1 LSDEAMRPAFHFTPA
16 RNWMNDPNG
25 LVWYDGEYHLF
36 FQYNPL
42 GSGWGNMSWGH
53 AVSRDLVDW
62 DELPVALE
70 HTPAEGVFSGSVV
83 IDSADTSGLGGADV
97 PAMVAVYTSHDLLT
111 GHQGQSI
118 AWSTDKG
125 RTWTRHPRNPVLD
138 IGSTDFRDPKVS
150 WYAEGGYW
158 VMAVALAIERVVR
171 LYRSDDLLAWTNLS
185 DFGPAGSVEGIWECP
200 DLFPV
205 AVDGDPARTRWL
217 LVVSVQDGA
226 PAGGSGMQYFVGDF
240 DGTTFKADPSADDV
254 SWVDHGADYYA
265 AVSFND
271 DPHGRRLLV
280 AWMSNWAYA
289 KDVPTRPYR
298 GAMSAPRAY
307 GLRTHRG
314 RPVLVQTPVLE
325 ELPGP
330 THRAT
335 SQDLSDGVHPLPD
348 DFRATSAV
356 LTVELDPGT
365 ATRCGLHV
373 RAGDGERTVIGYD
386 AVERTLYVDRTTS
399 GDTDFHPGFG
409 AVHSAPLELDAGE
422 PLVLEVH
429 VDTTSVEA
437 YADGGR
443 VVITDQV
450 FPSPGSDGIALFA
463 EDGTAHLRRLT
474 STPVGRG

>member
-1 LSDEAMRPAFHFTPA
+1 
-16 RNWMNDPNG
+16 
-25 LVWYDGEYHLF
+25 
-36 FQYNPL
+36 
-42 GSGWGNMSWGH
+42 
-53 AVSRDLVDW
+53 
-62 DELPVALE
+62 
-70 HTPAEGVFSGSVV
+70 
-83 IDSADTSGLGGADV
+83 
-97 PAMVAVYTSHDLLT
+97 
-111 GHQGQSI
+111 
-118 AWSTDKG
+118 
-125 RTWTRHPRNPVLD
+125 
-138 IGSTDFRDPKVS
+138 
-150 WYAEGGYW
+150 
-158 VMAVALAIERVVR
+158 
-171 LYRSDDLLAWTNLS
+171 
-185 DFGPAGSVEGIWECP
+185 
-200 DLFPV
+200 
-205 AVDGDPARTRWL
+205 
-217 LVVSVQDGA
+217 
-226 PAGGSGMQYFVGDF
+226 
-240 DGTTFKADPSADDV
+240 
-254 SWVDHGADYYA
+254 
-265 AVSFND
+265 
-271 DPHGRRLLV
+271 
-280 AWMSNWAYA
+280 
-289 KDVPTRPYR
+289 
-298 GAMSAPRAY
+298 MSAPRAY

-373 RAGDGERTVIGYD
+373 RADAGERTVIGYD
-386 AVERTLYVDRTTS
+386 AAERALYVDRTTS

-429 VDTTSVEA
+429 VDTTSVEV